1 MLGLA
6 SLWSGR
12 FQPHMVRIGPP
23 ILAESLPRLFQSMV
37 LGNLSGAAHSVGL
50 GLYIVSKIAEAH
62 GGRVTVTSDSEARKA
77 FTLIFPIEGLGHCT

>member
-1 MLGLA
+1 
-6 SLWSGR
+6 
-12 FQPHMVRIGPP
+12 
-23 ILAESLPRLFQSMV
+23 MV
-37 LGNLSGAAHSVGL
+37 LGNLSGAARSVGP